1 MSKATKIKP
10 GLSNEEVIETL
21 RAFEKALDIRD
32 REITN
37 GVFDVTSFS
46 KGMSEAGAFTPY
58 TQNEIMKRL
67 NVSTNHAP
75 NGKEIDDALGNP
87 SAKEGEL
94 INFGQSYYF
103 SSLMYKRNHEYL
115 ANLPAFDLELTCINA
130 KPEDYKSSKYQ
141 KDYDEIKKF
150 LDKFNYREQFKNIT
164 WNMILNETYYG
175 MFRELGEK
183 SIIQEFPSQYAM
195 ITGRFEYGLLYDID
209 MSWFQQSEVDINC
222 YPDWIKERYLQIF
235 QKGKEKPYIPSN
247 KINKRTGTFALW
259 TQTDPADGCWV
270 FKFNPNH
277 NLQVPFFSG
286 MLPEMAAIP
295 VMRNLQLNQSMAAA
309 RKLLVSSI
317 PYLNEKK
324 SASVANQLAIDAEVL
339 GKFIGLAT
347 QGLEAAIKVLALPT
361 EDIKGI
367 EFENTDNDTYETFM
381 SITSSLLS
389 GGKVIFSTRENQNA
403 IESQFSINIDEML
416 IESIY
421 PQFENF
427 LDYYANKHTKK
438 FKWKF
443 KFVGCN
449 DQFDRLRRQ
458 DAAFK
463 YADKGVVLPNKI
475 ASSLGM
481 NKIELERELEEMN
494 ASDFIDK
501 LRPMINIYT
510 QGNVTNTDGGSRNSN
525 GTGRPTKDDSDLT
538 NSGIETRSRGSN
550 IEKGGNQ

>member
-32 REITN
+32 QEIEK

-75 NGKEIDDALGNP
+75 NGQEIDNALSNP

-115 ANLPAFDLELTCINA
+115 ANLPAFDLELTCVNA

-150 LDKFNYREQFKNIT
+150 LDKFNYREQFKSIT

-235 QKGKEKPYIPSN
+235 QKGKERPYIPSN

-389 GGKVIFSTRENQNA
+389 GGKVIFSTSENQNA

-525 GTGRPTKDDSDLT
+525 GRPAKDDADLT
-538 NSGIETRSRGSN
+538 DSGSETRSRGSN

>member
-32 REITN
+32 REIAN

-361 EDIKGI
+361 EDIKGV